1 MGRHCVKQINTQ
13 VALKFKYQVHGV
25 TVEEVLPGR
34 VEGTE
39 KRIGEL
45 KDKKT
50 GITPSEQ
57 QRKWN

>member
-1 MGRHCVKQINTQ
+1 MDGLNS
-13 VALKFKYQVHGV
+13 
-25 TVEEVLPGR
+25 R

-50 GITPSEQ
+50 EITPSNFLIPSNRE
-57 QRKWN
+57 NGI

>member
-1 MGRHCVKQINTQ
+1 MDGLNS
-13 VALKFKYQVHGV
+13 
-25 TVEEVLPGR
+25 R

-50 GITPSEQ
+50 EITPSE
-57 QRKWN
+57 

>member
-1 MGRHCVKQINTQ
+1 MDGLNS
-13 VALKFKYQVHGV
+13 
-25 TVEEVLPGR
+25 R

>member
-1 MGRHCVKQINTQ
+1 MDGLNS
-13 VALKFKYQVHGV
+13 G
-25 TVEEVLPGR
+25 

-57 QRKWN
+57 QRKWNLKKARSQVLVGL